1 MYLATSP
8 HRRTAYTSERK
19 ASESLKMANNTVHV
33 LDDYYLAITLLVTVG
48 YQLFFFAIAFSLK
61 FDKLTGIFPEACC
74 LNTNP

>member
-1 MYLATSP
+1 
-8 HRRTAYTSERK
+8 
-19 ASESLKMANNTVHV
+19 MANNTVYV

-61 FDKLTGIFPEACC
+61 FDKLTGISPETCC